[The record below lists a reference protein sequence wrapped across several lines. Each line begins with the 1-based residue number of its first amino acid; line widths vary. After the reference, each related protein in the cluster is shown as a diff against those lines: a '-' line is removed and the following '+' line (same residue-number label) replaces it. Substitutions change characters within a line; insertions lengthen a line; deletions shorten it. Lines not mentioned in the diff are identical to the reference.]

1 MTKQDFIEATKDL
14 PNDAEIEIFIKASK
28 ILRRKPAKIRIGHEP
43 LKPNY
48 IVIEVNKKAK

>member
-14 PNDAEIEIFIKASK
+14 PNDAEIEFFTKASK
-28 ILRRKPAKIRIGHEP
+28 ILRRNPAKIRIGHEP